1 MNAGVRTSVAVQ
13 KAIGVQFQV
22 HEASERG
29 VDDKV
34 DEVEQTVCTS
44 EHGVTTS
51 DFSRM
56 SGDKTPLA
64 GQGEDRSLRLSG
76 ARPPGSARG
85 EANVV
90 ECIHARTSKH

>member
-44 EHGVTTS
+44 EHGVGTRHLLQAREKIEAYAS
-51 DFSRM
+51 
-56 SGDKTPLA
+56 A
-64 GQGEDRSLRLSG
+64 GQDRQGQREEK
-76 ARPPGSARG
+76 RM
-85 EANVV
+85 
-90 ECIHARTSKH
+90 